1 MAAEQSSQNKMLSLH
16 PTTAGPQLLDKKRL
30 AEAVKLKNDGTSVE
44 IASGRILV
52 DELVFNAVTIAE
64 LGTIQVP
71 VSLMV
76 IQQMQE
82 NVEKYD
88 YIICI
93 ILK

>member
-1 MAAEQSSQNKMLSLH
+1 MTAEQSSQNKMLSLH

-52 DELVFNAVTIAE
+52 DELFNAVTIAE

-82 NVEKYD
+82 NVEKFD